1 VTRETLDETLD
12 RVANEITAVPPDVA
26 FVARLRPQLDESVGQ
41 PFGWRTLVAAT
52 CVVAL
57 AVAANLVRH
66 NGAGTRRASEAP
78 PAVVRP
84 LPLEAERAVDANV
97 ARAKGHEEPSIGS
110 ATAGRAHVRMEHPVA
125 ESAIPALTVP
135 PTIDLAH
142 LQLDPLVVDPVDFSR
157 IEIADISVTGLGASE
172 EPKE

>member
-12 RVANEITAVPPDVA
+12 RVANEITAVPPDAA

-52 CVVAL
+52 CVLAL
-57 AVAANLVRH
+57 ALAASLVRH
-66 NGAGTRRASEAP
+66 DDAGTRRASEAP
-78 PAVVRP
+78 PAIVRP
-84 LPLEAERAVDANV
+84 LPLEAERAVDASV
-97 ARAKGHEEPSIGS
+97 ARAEGHEEPSIGA
-110 ATAGRAHVRMEHPVA
+110 ATGGRTHVRMEQPIV
-125 ESAIPALTVP
+125 ESGIPALPVP
-135 PTIDLAH
+135 LTIDLAH